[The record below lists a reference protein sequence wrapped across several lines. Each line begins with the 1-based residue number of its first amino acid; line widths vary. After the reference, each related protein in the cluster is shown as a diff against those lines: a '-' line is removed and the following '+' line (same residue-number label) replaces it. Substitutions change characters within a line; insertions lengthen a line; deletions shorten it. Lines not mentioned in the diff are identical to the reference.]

1 MSFYYKKQK
10 ESNIMNDFRKY
21 AIESVSGTKVD
32 DYFRKLNKKNMTTHL
47 LESNG
52 LSVDIFSKLLDDR
65 IIFLSDEIDSDV
77 CNIIKAQL
85 LYLESES
92 DEDIKIYI
100 DSPGGSVYSGL
111 GLLDVMDYVT
121 PDIITINTGLAASM
135 GAVILCSGTK
145 GKRKALKRSRTMIH
159 QPLGYGGYVQ
169 QASDMEIEAKEINS
183 LKKELYEIISDR
195 SGQSFDR
202 VSKDSDRDYW
212 MTAIDA
218 KKYGMID
225 EIITKRK

>member
-1 MSFYYKKQK
+1 MSKDFNKYLLSQSISTTSQDAYFKKLQ
-10 ESNIMNDFRKY
+10 
-21 AIESVSGTKVD
+21 
-32 DYFRKLNKKNMTTHL
+32 KLNSTPLL

-52 LSVDIFSKLLDDR
+52 MSVDIFSKLLEDR
-65 IIFLSDEIDSDV
+65 IIFLSTEIDDYV

-85 LYLESES
+85 LYLEMES
-92 DEDIKIYI
+92 DEDIEIYI

-121 PDIITINTGLAASM
+121 PEIVTINTGLAASM
-135 GAVILCSGTK
+135 AAVVLCSGAK
-145 GKRKALKRSRTMIH
+145 GKRKSLKRSRTMIH
-159 QPLGYGGYVQ
+159 QPLGYGGYA

-195 SGQSFDR
+195 TGQTYDK
-202 VSKDSDRDYW
+202 VHKDSDRDYW
-212 MTAIDA
+212 MTAQDA

-225 EIITKRK
+225 EIIIKRK

>member
-1 MSFYYKKQK
+1 
-10 ESNIMNDFRKY
+10 MNDFRKY
-21 AIESVSGTKVD
+21 AIQSIGGTKFD
-32 DYFRKLNKKNMTTHL
+32 DYFRKVNKKNMTTHMI
-47 LESNG
+47 ESNG
-52 LSVDIFSKLLDDR
+52 LSVDVFSKLLDDR

-111 GLLDVMDYVT
+111 GLLDVMDFVT
-121 PDIITINTGLAASM
+121 PDIVTINTGLAASM
-135 GAVILCSGTK
+135 GAVILCSGAK
-145 GKRKALKRSRTMIH
+145 GKRRALKRSRTMIH

-183 LKKELYEIISDR
+183 LKRELYEIISDR
-195 SGQSFDR
+195 SGQSYDR
-202 VSKDSDRDYW
+202 VSKDGDRDYW
-212 MTAIDA
+212 MTANDA

>member
-1 MSFYYKKQK
+1 
-10 ESNIMNDFRKY
+10 MNDFRKY
-21 AIESVSGTKVD
+21 AMQSISGTKID
-32 DYFRKLNKKNMTTHL
+32 DYFRKLNKKSVNSHL
-47 LESNG
+47 IESNG
-52 LSVDIFSKLLDDR
+52 LPVDIFSKLLDDR

-111 GLLDVMDYVT
+111 GLLDVMEYVT
-121 PDIITINTGLAASM
+121 PDIVTINTGLAASM
-135 GAVILCSGTK
+135 GAVILCTGAK

-159 QPLGYGGYVQ
+159 QPLGFGGWMQ

-183 LKKELYEIISDR
+183 LKKELYEIISER
-195 SGQSFDR
+195 TGQPYDR
-202 VSKDSDRDYW
+202 VSKDGDRDYW
-212 MTAIDA
+212 MTAVDA

-225 EIITKRK
+225 DIVIKRK

>member
-1 MSFYYKKQK
+1 
-10 ESNIMNDFRKY
+10 MNDFRKY
-21 AIESVSGTKVD
+21 AIQSIGGTKFD

-47 LESNG
+47 IESNG

-121 PDIITINTGLAASM
+121 PDIVTINTGLAASM
-135 GAVILCSGTK
+135 GAVILCSGAK

-159 QPLGYGGYVQ
+159 QPLGYGGWMQ

-195 SGQSFDR
+195 TGQSYDR
-202 VSKDSDRDYW
+202 VHKDGDRDYW
-212 MTAIDA
+212 MTAADA

-225 EIITKRK
+225 DIVIKRK

>member
-1 MSFYYKKQK
+1 
-10 ESNIMNDFRKY
+10 MNFRKY
-21 AIESVSGTKVD
+21 AIERVSSNTLD
-32 DYFRKLNKKNMTTHL
+32 DYFRKMQKKNFTSHI
-47 LESNG
+47 LEHNG
-52 LSVDIFSKLLDDR
+52 LPVDVFSKLIDDR
-65 IIFLSDEIDSDV
+65 IIFLSTEIDADV

-92 DEDIKIYI
+92 EEDIKIYI

-111 GLLDVMDYVT
+111 GLLDVMDFVK
-121 PDIITINTGLAASM
+121 PDICTINTGLAASM

-159 QPLGYGGYVQ
+159 QPLGYGGWMQ

-183 LKKELYEIISDR
+183 LKKELYEIISER
-195 SGQSFDR
+195 TGQSYDR
-202 VSKDSDRDYW
+202 VHKDGDRDYW
-212 MTAIDA
+212 MTAQDA

-225 EIITKRK
+225 DIIIKRK

>member
-1 MSFYYKKQK
+1 
-10 ESNIMNDFRKY
+10 MNDFRKY
-21 AIESVSGTKVD
+21 AIESVSGSKID

-47 LESNG
+47 IESNG

-65 IIFLSDEIDSDV
+65 IIFLSDEIDSDI

-111 GLLDVMDYVT
+111 GLLDVMDFVT

-145 GKRKALKRSRTMIH
+145 GKRRALKRSRTMIH

>member
-1 MSFYYKKQK
+1 MSKDFNKYLLSQSISSTSQDAYFKKLQ
-10 ESNIMNDFRKY
+10 
-21 AIESVSGTKVD
+21 
-32 DYFRKLNKKNMTTHL
+32 KLNSTPLL

-52 LSVDIFSKLLDDR
+52 MSVDIFSKLLEDR
-65 IIFLSDEIDSDV
+65 IIFLSTEIDDYV

-85 LYLESES
+85 MYLESLN
-92 DEDIKIYI
+92 DDDIEIYI

-121 PDIITINTGLAASM
+121 PDIVTINTGLAASM
-135 GAVILCSGTK
+135 AAVVLCSGTK
-145 GKRKALKRSRTMIH
+145 GKRKSLKRSRTMIH
-159 QPLGYGGYVQ
+159 QPLGYGGYA

-195 SGQSFDR
+195 TGQTYDK
-202 VSKDSDRDYW
+202 VHKDSDRDYW
-212 MTAIDA
+212 MTAQDA

-225 EIITKRK
+225 EIILKRK

>member
-1 MSFYYKKQK
+1 
-10 ESNIMNDFRKY
+10 MNDFRKY
-21 AIESVSGTKVD
+21 AIESISVSKFD
-32 DYFRKLNKKNMTTHL
+32 DYFRKLNKKNMTSHL

-52 LSVDIFSKLLDDR
+52 MSVDIFSKLLDDR
-65 IIFLSDEIDSDV
+65 IIFLSDEIDSDI

-85 LYLESES
+85 LYLETES
-92 DEDIKIYI
+92 DDDIKIYI

-121 PDIITINTGLAASM
+121 PDIVTINTGLAASM
-135 GAVILCSGTK
+135 GAVILCSGAK

-202 VSKDSDRDYW
+202 VNKDGDRDYW
-212 MTAIDA
+212 MTAVDA